1 MTRPLTPDSLR
12 REQTQRIALL
22 QREIR
27 FMSERLH
34 ATRSVM
40 PEDKTAWLDR
50 LQD

>member
-12 REQTQRIALL
+12 REQTQRIAL
-22 QREIR
+22 REIR